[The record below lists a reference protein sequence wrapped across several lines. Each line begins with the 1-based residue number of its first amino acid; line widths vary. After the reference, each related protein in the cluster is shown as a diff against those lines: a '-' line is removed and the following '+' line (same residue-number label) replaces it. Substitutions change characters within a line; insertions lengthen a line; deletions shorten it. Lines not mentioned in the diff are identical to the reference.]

1 MTAIN
6 NKFPENDYFFPPVGE
21 SSRLL
26 VGCRREDYS
35 ASRIARAVEDC
46 DAHLLNLNVTSMGDT
61 ADVYNNLA
69 SDNARDGKLPVVF
82 DLRVSHRNP
91 SCITRSLERYGYT
104 VLDTLSDDD
113 SSDTAV
119 ARERIDQFFRFLEI

>member
-1 MTAIN
+1 MPVNN
-6 NKFPENDYFFPPVGE
+6 NKFPENEYFFPPVGE

-46 DAHLLNLNVTSMGDT
+46 DAHLLNLNVTSMGIS
-61 ADVYNNLA
+61 ADEYNSLADDVA
-69 SDNARDGKLPVVF
+69 SDGKFPVIF

-91 SCITRSLERYGYT
+91 SGITRSLERYGYT
-104 VLDTLSDDD
+104 VLDTLSDDN

-119 ARERIDQFFRFLEI
+119 ARERIDQFLRFLEI